1 MGHRMR
7 ALARCIAGCLATAAS
22 LRREFHDKIRR
33 KIRGMNQATRPR
45 RILLAVTGLTPQV
58 VTETLYALAC
68 RAQLPWIPDEIHLIT
83 TATGAE
89 NARLNLLR
97 PDGWFHRLCADYQL
111 PAIEFPVRNIH
122 TLRAADGAPLDDIR
136 TPEQNTLAADFITET
151 VRRLTEDPDSELH
164 VSIAGG
170 RKTMG
175 YYLGYALSLY
185 GRPQD
190 RLSHVLVSD
199 PYETNREFYYPTPRE
214 QPIHVRRG
222 DKEITVDARNARV
235 DLADIP
241 FVRLRDGLPEELIKG
256 ETRFSRAVAAAQ
268 RGAREVRLDIDIRA
282 RRVSAGGET
291 VPLTPQNFVLLLWLA
306 RRRASGAQALAC
318 DSNHPNPEAA
328 SEYLAVCREIIGAN
342 AAETERAETA
352 LKRGMDSAWFS
363 PAKNR
368 LQKALVGALGRNGAA
383 PYLIRR
389 VGARNASRFELTLA
403 RELIHIQD

>member
-1 MGHRMR
+1 MKS
-7 ALARCIAGCLATAAS
+7 AA
-22 LRREFHDKIRR
+22 
-33 KIRGMNQATRPR
+33 RPR

-68 RAQLPWIPDEIHLIT
+68 RTQSPWIPDEIHLVT

-89 NARLNLLR
+89 NARLTLLL

-111 PAIEFPVRNIH
+111 PAIEFPARNIH
-122 TLRAADGAPLDDIR
+122 ILRATDGALLDDIR

-151 VRRLTEDPDSELH
+151 VRRLTETPDTELH

-199 PYETNREFYYPTPRE
+199 PYETNREFYYPTPYDH
-214 QPIHVRRG
+214 PIHSKRG
-222 DKEITVDARNARV
+222 DKEITVDARNARI

-241 FVRLRDGLPEELIKG
+241 FVRLREGLPEDLITG

-268 RGAREVRLDIDIRA
+268 CKGRETYLEIDLQA
-282 RRVSAGGET
+282 RRVKASGEI
-291 VPLTPQNFVLLLWLA
+291 VALTAQNFALLVWMA
-306 RRRASGAQALAC
+306 RRRLSGVEALAC
-318 DSNHPNPEAA
+318 DCKHANPQA
-328 SEYLAVCREIIGAN
+328 SGEYLAICREIIGAH
-342 AAETERAETA
+342 AAETERAEVA
-352 LKRGMDSAWFS
+352 LKQGMDSAWFS

-368 LQKALVGALGRNGAA
+368 LHKALVRALGKNGAV
-383 PYLIRR
+383 PYLIRQ
-389 VGARNASRFELTLA
+389 VGTRNASRFELTLD
-403 RELIHIQD
+403 RELIHIQG